1 MPALGG
7 RYTAF
12 ERAVTVVV
20 PPTPCRPPALRL
32 LLGRSRPE
40 AGALRI
46 TGRGVRISL
55 PRRRGGA
62 MRGVA
67 WRIILAVGILTA
79 MSAVGALSEARS
91 AATAETVKPTCSA
104 MLTAGPPQQVTITV
118 QDVGSGLASLVVLK
132 STNADTVVPPFS
144 PGTTAP
150 VLVTATKIDQTQTA
164 VIRLITTDEDGN
176 TQYCHVR
183 FSPLVQSS
191 EPTLPSCTYEET
203 AGPPARVT
211 TTIQDLESGLAE
223 ILVTKSQNADTV
235 VPPFTVG
242 TTDPVVT
249 TSTKIDQTQRARV
262 EVRATDLAGNVALCD
277 PILAFVART
286 EGKPEET
293 TFTDVP
299 HVEHVV
305 TLMNGSP
312 GFKSFELVVNG
323 KKFKFNEL
331 ASGAQQ
337 SIDIGS
343 AMRPGDNT
351 VTLRGTGKKGSTANL
366 LLWDGVTD

>member
-1 MPALGG
+1 
-7 RYTAF
+7 
-12 ERAVTVVV
+12 
-20 PPTPCRPPALRL
+20 
-32 LLGRSRPE
+32 
-40 AGALRI
+40 
-46 TGRGVRISL
+46 
-55 PRRRGGA
+55 

-242 TTDPVVT
+242 TADPVVT
-249 TSTKIDQTQRARV
+249 TSTRIDQTQVASIEIRV
-262 EVRATDLAGNVALCD
+262 TDVAGNVVLCSFTF
-277 PILAFVART
+277 PPLVTAVRVRT
-286 EGKPEET
+286 LTAAATRRGAIVRWRTASEIDTLG
-293 TFTDVP
+293 F
-299 HVEHVV
+299 HVYRQ
-305 TLMNGSP
+305 
-312 GFKSFELVVNG
+312 VNG
-323 KKFKFNEL
+323 KRLRLTRALIAAKGR
-331 ASGAQQ
+331 GAYSFLDRKAPKGKSVRYWVQVVDLDGTR
-337 SIDIGS
+337 SWYGP
-343 AMRPGDNT
+343 AR
-351 VTLRGTGKKGSTANL
+351 VLRT
-366 LLWDGVTD
+366 